1 MLIGTPKT
9 FKTKIDMLKNYLVT
23 IFRQIRNN
31 KVFSFINIL
40 GLALGM
46 AACLVI
52 TQYVNFHT
60 SFDTFHSKSDRVY
73 RLEADAC
80 KNGENLGQSATVAA
94 MLGETLRDQ
103 SPQVQEVARF
113 FDLAYANNSIIYKD
127 DDRLASFEQPGVFIA
142 DEGVFE
148 LFDFEFV
155 AGSPARFNEP
165 QTAILTLEA
174 SRKYFDDPEA
184 AIGKKFTLSGNIGAH
199 EYELLGIIEEI
210 PEASHIQFELLV
222 SYPSMDNY
230 NQARTS
236 WVQTSQITYFLLEA
250 DADQTA
256 IMDEINRLHKENS
269 EEALAGAGYTLDYY
283 LRPLTDI
290 HLNAQNAWIY
300 GEGVDSKTV
309 FVLSFIA
316 IIILVIAWINY
327 MNLSL
332 ARTMERLKEMGIRKC
347 MGSSMRQITQL
358 FVLEA
363 FVMNLIAFGC
373 AILLTQIGEKYL
385 IEVTGLPVSALLDMD
400 VFLLLVGLIGIGTLL
415 IGFYPYVL
423 LKTMNIVN
431 ILVGNRGKI
440 GGIKMRKSMVF
451 VQFMITFILI
461 AGTITVYNQI
471 NYMREADLGIEI
483 ENILVTKS
491 PPGDVSSSDRED
503 VARFN
508 ILKTQLLNYTGIEQ
522 ITNAGEIPGEP
533 VGWQAGFYLKGQS
546 KETSVPTGLV
556 SMDLDFPEFFGLDVI
571 AGRGL
576 RRGDSPWSKGDIVI
590 NEKLAQMLGFSNPE
604 DALGAE
610 IEGFFTGNTLKVQ
623 GVLENHHHTSLHND
637 YTPIAYILSSWTDYY
652 FIKLRLDENSS
663 DSKKDQLASLVGTVK
678 AEWNSIFKDY
688 EMDYFFLDNAF
699 DAQYKEDIRFG
710 KIFSGFSV
718 LAILIACLGLFGLTS
733 FTVQQRTKEIG
744 IRKVLGATAQNLLV
758 LLSKEYMILVAIA
771 CLISAPIAWWIMS
784 GWLQEYTFRIEL
796 GWWFV
801 AIPIAFV
808 IGLALLSITSKVL
821 STIKTNPIQSL
832 RTE

>member
-1 MLIGTPKT
+1 
-9 FKTKIDMLKNYLVT
+9 MLKNYLVT

-31 KVFSFINIL
+31 KIFSFINIF

-60 SFDTFHSKSDRVY
+60 SFDSFHSNSDQIY
-73 RLEADAC
+73 RLEADAY
-80 KNGENLGQSATVAA
+80 KNGEHLGQSFAVPS

-103 SPQVQEVARF
+103 SPQVHEVARF
-113 FDLAYANNSIIYKD
+113 FDYTYANNTIIYKD
-127 DDRLASFEQPGVFIA
+127 GDRLASFEQPGAFVA
-142 DEGVFE
+142 DKGVFE

-155 AGSPARFNEP
+155 AGSPTRFDEP

-184 AIGKKFTLSGNIGAH
+184 AIGKRFTLSGNTGAQ
-199 EYELLGIIEEI
+199 EYELLGVIEEI
-210 PEASHIQFELLV
+210 PEASHIQFELLI

-230 NQARTS
+230 TQARTS
-236 WVQTSQITYFLLEA
+236 WVSSSLITYFML
-250 DADQTA
+250 DKSADQTA
-256 IMDEINRLHKENS
+256 IMDDINRLHKENS
-269 EEALAGAGYTLDYY
+269 EEAFAASGYTVDYY

-290 HLNAQNAWIY
+290 HLNAQNAWVY

-332 ARTMERLKEMGIRKC
+332 VRTMERLKEMGIRKC

-358 FVLEA
+358 FILEA
-363 FVMNLIAFGC
+363 FVMNVIAFGL
-373 AILLTQIGEKYL
+373 AVLLTQVAEKYL
-385 IEVTGLPVSALLDMD
+385 IEVTGLPVSALLDMS
-400 VFLLLVGLIGIGTLL
+400 VFALLVGLIGIGTLL
-415 IGFYPYVL
+415 IGFYPYIL
-423 LKTMNIVN
+423 LKTINIVN

-440 GGIKMRKSMVF
+440 GGVKMRKSMVF

-471 NYMREADLGIEI
+471 NFMREADLGIDI
-483 ENILVTKS
+483 ENILVIKS
-491 PPGDVSSSDRED
+491 PPGDVTSSDRED

-508 ILKTQLLNYTGIEQ
+508 TLKTQLLSYTGVRE

-546 KETSVPTGLV
+546 KETTVATGLV
-556 SMDLDFPEFFGLDVI
+556 SMDLDFPKFFGLDVV

-576 RRGDSPWSKGDIVI
+576 RKGDSPWSKGDVVI
-590 NEKLAQMLGFSNPE
+590 NEKLAEMLGFSDPE

-610 IEGFFTGNTLKVQ
+610 IEGFYGQVPLKVH
-623 GVLENHHHTSLHND
+623 GVLKNHHHTSLHND
-637 YTPIAYILSSWTDYY
+637 YTPIAYILSSWTEYY
-652 FIKLRLDENSS
+652 FIKLRLDENSTDPKS
-663 DSKKDQLASLVGTVK
+663 DQLASLVGTVK
-678 AEWNSIFKDY
+678 SEWNKVFKDY
-688 EMDYFFLDNAF
+688 QMDYFFLDNAF
-699 DAQYKEDIRFG
+699 DEQYKEDIRFG

-733 FTVQQRTKEIG
+733 FSVQQRTKEIG
-744 IRKVLGATAQNLLV
+744 IRKVLGATAQNLLI
-758 LLSKEYMILVAIA
+758 LLSKEYMVLVGIA
-771 CLISAPIAWWIMS
+771 CLISAPIAWWIMA

-796 GWWFV
+796 GWWFI

-821 STIKTNPIQSL
+821 GTIKTNPIQSL